1 MIRANCPRRTFL
13 GLTALGTAGLL
24 TRPGW
29 AGPSGSELR
38 LGGAFGFTGL
48 WSDWSRKN
56 RIALEIAVE
65 EINGAGG
72 VNGVPL
78 KFILEDTGSKPAEA
92 ASLIRKLASDER
104 VLAILGPFS
113 SSECEVAFPV
123 GNQLKVP
130 MIAQASSKPG
140 VGKANRPYAFR
151 NTMDEM
157 KMVQKAV
164 PVWARHYGIKSA
176 VVVHDIKEAVAQS
189 LGTKVFPAALKQAG
203 IRIVN
208 EGAFVTFTTR
218 DLDFSAQ
225 VTRLRGMQFDG
236 IAFGGVHHDAANFL
250 KEARRQGVR
259 QPLVGGSPILAEI
272 FPTAAGPAGEGT
284 VAPCTFWP
292 GLSGERVHAFVRTF
306 RERARKAGL
315 PPEPDMFDANV
326 YDEVYLLAHVIKTS
340 GVTNRLE
347 NLAQDRDRIMQGLAA
362 TREFPGLAG
371 KFGFDADG
379 DGVKPIY
386 VVKVAGGQWVPID
399 A

>member
-1 MIRANCPRRTFL
+1 MTRANCPRRTFL
-13 GLTALGTAGLL
+13 SLSALGTAGLL
-24 TRPGW
+24 TRPAW
-29 AGPSGSELR
+29 AGPAGPELR
-38 LGGAFGFTGL
+38 LGAAFGFTGL
-48 WSDWSRKN
+48 WSDWSRRN
-56 RIALEIAVE
+56 RIGLEIAVD

-72 VNGVPL
+72 VDGVPL

-92 ASLIRKLASDER
+92 ASLIRKLASDDR

-140 VGKANRPYAFR
+140 VSKANRPYAFR

-157 KMVQKAV
+157 KMVRKAV

-176 VVVHDIKEAVAQS
+176 VVVHDIKEAVAHS

-203 IRIVN
+203 ITIVN
-208 EGAFVTFTTR
+208 EGAYVTFTTK

-250 KEARRQGVR
+250 KEARRQGVK
-259 QPLVGGSPILAEI
+259 QPLV
-272 FPTAAGPAGEGT
+272 

-292 GLSGERVHAFVRTF
+292 GLPDERVQAFVRRF
-306 RERARKAGL
+306 RERAQKVGL
-315 PPEPDMFDANV
+315 PPDPDMFDANV
-326 YDEVYLLAHVIKTS
+326 FDEVYLLAHVIKTS
-340 GVTNRLE
+340 GVTNRPE
-347 NLAQDRDRIMQGLAA
+347 DLARDRDRIMQALAA

-386 VVKVAGGQWVPID
+386 VVKVTGGRWASIE